1 MLRQLLS
8 IFQINEEDE
17 DFSIYLDD
25 SDYDDEQGELL
36 SENHSPKY

>member
-17 DFSIYLDD
+17 DFSIYFDD
-25 SDYDDEQGELL
+25 MDDEQGEFLY
-36 SENHSPKY
+36 EQTPYE